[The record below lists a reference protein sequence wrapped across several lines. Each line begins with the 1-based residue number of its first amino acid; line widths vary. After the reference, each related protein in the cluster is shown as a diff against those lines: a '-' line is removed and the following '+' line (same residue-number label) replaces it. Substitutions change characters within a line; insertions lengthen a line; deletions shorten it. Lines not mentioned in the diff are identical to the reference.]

1 MKKRRRTIAPYLR
14 ALRRKSMLSQA
25 DVAFLLGTSTGTR
38 VSRHETGQCIPPLE
52 VVLAYAVIFDAAI
65 DDIYHEEA
73 ARIIKRICTRART
86 LHEGLADSASTP
98 LSKERRVA
106 LAEIIRRCSLMNAT

>member
-1 MKKRRRTIAPYLR
+1 MKRRRTIAPYLR
-14 ALRRKSMLSQA
+14 ALRRKSTLSQA

-52 VVLAYAVIFDAAI
+52 VVLAYAVMFDAAI

-73 ARIIKRICTRART
+73 ARIIERIRTRARMRYDS
-86 LHEGLADSASTP
+86 LAHGTANAWSN
-98 LSKERRVA
+98 ERRAA
-106 LAEIIRRCSLMNAT
+106 LAEIIRRCSAKNAT